1 MSRIG
6 KKQLTLPTNVTLTTS
21 GKEVVVKGPKGELK
35 LTLHSDVSVNVQDGA
50 VTVSVIDP
58 ENIDQRALWGTFG
71 SLLRNMV
78 TGVSEGYKKQLEVNG
93 VGFKVALKGTKLELA
108 LGFSHPVVFEIPKGI
123 IAKVEANVITLEG
136 ADKHLL
142 GQTAASI
149 RGLREPEPYKGK
161 GIKYLDETIRRKA
174 GKSAASA

>member
-58 ENIDQRALWGTFG
+58 ENIDQKALWGTFG